1 MYEFKLQSNAMINP
15 DITPPVNKKH
25 GTDLR
30 TRFLHEAFFHKVP
43 GQFGHQLE
51 GRTKK

>member
-1 MYEFKLQSNAMINP
+1 MNLNCSPMPSLIL
-15 DITPPVNKKH
+15 TSLHTVNKKQ
-25 GTDLR
+25 GTDLG

>member
-1 MYEFKLQSNAMINP
+1 MNLNRSPMPWLILT
-15 DITPPVNKKH
+15 ILHTVNKKH
-25 GTDLR
+25 GTDLW